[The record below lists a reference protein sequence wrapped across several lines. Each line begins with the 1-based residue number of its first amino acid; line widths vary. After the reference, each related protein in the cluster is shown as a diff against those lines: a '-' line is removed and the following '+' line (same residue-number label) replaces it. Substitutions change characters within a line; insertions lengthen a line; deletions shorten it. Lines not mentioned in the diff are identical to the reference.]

1 MNNMKLRFFAVGIL
15 FVTVVLFIYVQFF
28 NKAEQEDVKKTL
40 KKDGYA
46 LVTMDE
52 FEELK
57 NKVEMLE
64 KGQLNEEQQKASEN
78 GNNVKEQQK
87 DKENKKI
94 RQQKENEKSNEEQQ
108 KEKQQSDEQKKD
120 EQQEPKKVVIKIE
133 TGMSLSDIAD
143 RLLENK
149 IIKDKKA
156 FVDFM
161 VNNDY
166 ERYVQIGDFEFKQG
180 MNLKEVADVITR

>member
-1 MNNMKLRFFAVGIL
+1 
-15 FVTVVLFIYVQFF
+15 
-28 NKAEQEDVKKTL
+28 
-40 KKDGYA
+40 
-46 LVTMDE
+46 
-52 FEELK
+52 
-57 NKVEMLE
+57 
-64 KGQLNEEQQKASEN
+64 
-78 GNNVKEQQK
+78 
-87 DKENKKI
+87 
-94 RQQKENEKSNEEQQ
+94 
-108 KEKQQSDEQKKD
+108 
-120 EQQEPKKVVIKIE
+120 
-133 TGMSLSDIAD
+133 MSLSDIAD

>member
-57 NKVEMLE
+57 NKVDMLE
-64 KGQLNEEQQKASEN
+64 KGQLNEEQQNFAK
-78 GNNVKEQQK
+78 NV
-87 DKENKKI
+87 
-94 RQQKENEKSNEEQQ
+94 S
-108 KEKQQSDEQKKD
+108 
-120 EQQEPKKVVIKIE
+120 
-133 TGMSLSDIAD
+133 
-143 RLLENK
+143 
-149 IIKDKKA
+149 
-156 FVDFM
+156 FF
-161 VNNDY
+161 
-166 ERYVQIGDFEFKQG
+166 IGDDVVLGITTAINDVALPEDVAGQAIYDLQG
-180 MNLKEVADVITR
+180 RRVLNPSNGIYIVNGKKFVVK

>member
-1 MNNMKLRFFAVGIL
+1 MKDGTKMNNMKLRFFAVGIL

-78 GNNVKEQQK
+78 GNNVKE
-87 DKENKKI
+87 
-94 RQQKENEKSNEEQQ
+94 QQKENEKSNEEQQ